1 MASKPSLPRAAD
13 AADVDVD
20 PPDQTLEA
28 PSKVP
33 RQAQPKEAAQGLCN
47 IFVMWNYPSGPP
59 LQRSR
64 TLDLFCKLQGISS
77 QVCMLMSLR
86 AQVHFE
92 ELGVMAALL
101 AWTLPLPVD
110 DQRYEYPSALSS
122 NPIRTHGAAFDV
134 KRYRFCRHL
143 FQICQQSLSACHT
156 TPPSLTLSG
165 AAHAM
170 GNLQQGG
177 QAFVPGCYSHPPCE
191 GTHCCIIMVGCIW
204 ILTTAQFVI
213 QTPGGLDLLSASA
226 SLQLCWTP
234 DNLRIFL

>member
-1 MASKPSLPRAAD
+1 
-13 AADVDVD
+13 
-20 PPDQTLEA
+20 
-28 PSKVP
+28 
-33 RQAQPKEAAQGLCN
+33 
-47 IFVMWNYPSGPP
+47 MWNYPSGPP

-134 KRYRFCRHL
+134 KRYRFLPDLPAEFERMPYDAAKSDIVRCGTCHGKSAAGWPSICSRLL
-143 FQICQQSLSACHT
+143 FSPAVRRYALLYHHGGMYLDTDHGSVCHSNARRFGSAI
-156 TPPSLTLSG
+156 G
-165 AAHAM
+165 
-170 GNLQQGG
+170 
-177 QAFVPGCYSHPPCE
+177 
-191 GTHCCIIMVGCIW
+191 
-204 ILTTAQFVI
+204 
-213 QTPGGLDLLSASA
+213 
-226 SLQLCWTP
+226 
-234 DNLRIFL
+234 